1 MHASENIEYV
11 QLVCCSWQDEPETV
25 QQSDEQRASLAK
37 LYGPERLFTV
47 IQDIT
52 GSQLYDLTLKKG
64 SQVGV
69 VKEGDPMGNRDRW
82 FVDCGCKY

>member
-1 MHASENIEYV
+1 
-11 QLVCCSWQDEPETV
+11 V
-25 QQSDEQRASLAK
+25 QQSDEQKSRLMK
-37 LYGPERLFTV
+37 TYGPERLFTV
-47 IQDIT
+47 TQDIT

-82 FVDCGCKY
+82 FVDNGCKY